1 MSDDTRKII
10 EGMALLE
17 AVMRLRKLEHD
28 TTDPQEKRGIVKAAD
43 VVTNLGTELLTG
55 EDK

>member
-1 MSDDTRKII
+1 MSNTRKII
-10 EGMALLE
+10 EGLTLLE